1 MDFTEYNLGFCNKGE
16 VAEITLSSAANV
28 ILLDYTN
35 LHKYKN
41 SMKFEYHGGHANV
54 SPYKI
59 KIPESGTW
67 YVVIDGYSG
76 TIKASVS
83 VVE

>member
-16 VAEITLSSAANV
+16 VAQVTLSSAANV
-28 ILLDYTN
+28 ILLDTTN

-41 SMKFEYHGGHANV
+41 SMKFEYHGGHANL
-54 SPYKI
+54 SPYRI
-59 KIPESGTW
+59 TIPESKEW
-67 YVVIDGYSG
+67 HVVIDGYRG
-76 TIKASVS
+76 TITSSVS

>member
-1 MDFTEYNLGFCNKGE
+1 MDFTEFNLGFCNKGE
-16 VAEITLSSAANV
+16 IAEVTLSSAANV
-28 ILLDYTN
+28 ILLDTTN
-35 LHKYKN
+35 IHKYKN

-54 SPYKI
+54 SPYRI
-59 KIPESGTW
+59 TIPESGTW

-76 TIKASVS
+76 TIKCSVS